1 MEELNLRDSPV
12 EQLIED
18 VNKSL
23 IYTYDADG
31 KPKKIKQ
38 LIKNHEIVM
47 EHDERIA
54 GKIRYNEFSHQPYLY
69 GSVPWEEE
77 DNCRAWNSGDDSALF
92 SMIQCDYGLNSR
104 QDFFDAMKN
113 VAMRHKFHPIKD
125 LLNSFQWDAL
135 SLVELRG
142 KEKEIERDLT
152 DGIDTRGGNMTLNQ
166 LFELFMKT
174 KASIRESTRC
184 NYENFW
190 TISIRPSVIGEMKIC
205 QIKQIHLKK
214 LYAELKAKGTKN
226 STIQVY
232 HVLISAVFQLA
243 VDNDFIRKNP
253 CKNCRKDM
261 KKESTPRQALTIKE
275 QETLLDFVAN
285 SDTYCGNLPVLKFA
299 LATGLRIGELAGL
312 RFDDIDMQY
321 NVIHVRR
328 QLIYRNYAGKGYEFH
343 AEPPKS
349 SSGVRDV
356 PLTTTAK
363 ESLIEQKKLDLIL
376 GKRAKERSVDG
387 LKGFIFINS
396 NGNPVLTINFDTML
410 KNVVRAYNKKESL
423 AAEKEHREPVLL
435 PHISAHILRHTACT
449 RMAEAGIDPKV
460 LQAIMGHSNISVT
473 MDVYN
478 HVDPLRVQR
487 EIKKME
493 SIV

>member
-1 MEELNLRDSPV
+1 MARKKRTDNRGRVLRTGES
-12 EQLIED
+12 QG
-18 VNKSL
+18 K
-23 IYTYDADG
+23 DG
-31 KPKKIKQ
+31 
-38 LIKNHEIVM
+38 
-47 EHDERIA
+47 
-54 GKIRYNEFSHQPYLY
+54 RYCYR
-69 GSVPWEEE
+69 WT
-77 DNCRAWNSGDDSALF
+77 
-92 SMIQCDYGLNSR
+92 
-104 QDFFDAMKN
+104 
-113 VAMRHKFHPIKD
+113 D
-125 LLNSFQWDAL
+125 L
-135 SLVELRG
+135 
-142 KEKEIERDLT
+142 
-152 DGIDTRGGNMTLNQ
+152 
-166 LFELFMKT
+166 
-174 KASIRESTRC
+174 
-184 NYENFW
+184 
-190 TISIRPSVIGEMKIC
+190 
-205 QIKQIHLKK
+205 
-214 LYAELKAKGTKN
+214 
-226 STIQVY
+226 
-232 HVLISAVFQLA
+232 
-243 VDNDFIRKNP
+243 
-253 CKNCRKDM
+253 
-261 KKESTPRQALTIKE
+261 
-275 QETLLDFVAN
+275 
-285 SDTYCGNLPVLKFA
+285 
-299 LATGLRIGELAGL
+299 
-312 RFDDIDMQY
+312 
-321 NVIHVRR
+321 
-328 QLIYRNYAGKGYEFH
+328 AGKGYEFH

-423 AAEKEHREPVLL
+423 VAEKEHREPILL

>member
-1 MEELNLRDSPV
+1 MARKKRTDNRGRVLRTGES
-12 EQLIED
+12 QG
-18 VNKSL
+18 K
-23 IYTYDADG
+23 DG
-31 KPKKIKQ
+31 RYCYRWTD
-38 LIKNHEIVM
+38 L
-47 EHDERIA
+47 A
-54 GKIRYNEFSHQPYLY
+54 GKRCATY
-69 GSVPWEEE
+69 
-77 DNCRAWNSGDDSALF
+77 
-92 SMIQCDYGLNSR
+92 
-104 QDFFDAMKN
+104 
-113 VAMRHKFHPIKD
+113 
-125 LLNSFQWDAL
+125 AL

-152 DGIDTRGGNMTLNQ
+152 DGIDTRGGDMTLNQ

-190 TISIRPSVIGEMKIC
+190 AISIRPSVIGEMKIC

-275 QETLLDFVAN
+275 QETLLDFVEN

>member
-1 MEELNLRDSPV
+1 M
-12 EQLIED
+12 
-18 VNKSL
+18 SL
-23 IYTYDADG
+23 SC
-31 KPKKIKQ
+31 
-38 LIKNHEIVM
+38 LS
-47 EHDERIA
+47 
-54 GKIRYNEFSHQPYLY
+54 SHLQ
-69 GSVPWEEE
+69 
-77 DNCRAWNSGDDSALF
+77 
-92 SMIQCDYGLNSR
+92 
-104 QDFFDAMKN
+104 
-113 VAMRHKFHPIKD
+113 
-125 LLNSFQWDAL
+125 
-135 SLVELRG
+135 
-142 KEKEIERDLT
+142 
-152 DGIDTRGGNMTLNQ
+152 
-166 LFELFMKT
+166 
-174 KASIRESTRC
+174 
-184 NYENFW
+184 
-190 TISIRPSVIGEMKIC
+190 
-205 QIKQIHLKK
+205 
-214 LYAELKAKGTKN
+214 
-226 STIQVY
+226 
-232 HVLISAVFQLA
+232 
-243 VDNDFIRKNP
+243 
-253 CKNCRKDM
+253 
-261 KKESTPRQALTIKE
+261 
-275 QETLLDFVAN
+275 
-285 SDTYCGNLPVLKFA
+285 
-299 LATGLRIGELAGL
+299 
-312 RFDDIDMQY
+312 MQY

-423 AAEKEHREPVLL
+423 VAEKEHREPILL